1 MREIAYNVIS
11 NRPTFKTPAPPPR
24 PVRATAEEPRSM
36 ARFRLELGPVPL
48 HHQVYLDLKAALDEG
63 EWSVGDQLPPERELA
78 TRYGCSLITVR
89 RALDEL
95 TREQRLER
103 TRGRGTFVL
112 APRLDRDIADTLSF
126 TEEMR
131 QRGLAPETRLVS
143 AGPGVASET
152 VAEALDLPVGA
163 PVLLLE
169 RLRLA
174 AGTPLLFEQATLPA
188 RRFPGLLE
196 ADLEHGSLYEILA
209 ERFGARVTR
218 AREALEP
225 VLLRAREARL
235 LGVPPGRPALLVE
248 GVAFTDERVP
258 VEFSRTYVRGD
269 RTRYFVERVVARR
282 GLGDNVATLPVAAG
296 FANNR

>member
-1 MREIAYNVIS
+1 
-11 NRPTFKTPAPPPR
+11 
-24 PVRATAEEPRSM
+24 M

-48 HHQVYLDLKAALDEG
+48 HHQVYLDLESALDAG
-63 EWSVGDQLPPERELA
+63 EWNVGDQLPPERELA
-78 TRYGCSLITVR
+78 KRYGCSLITVR

-112 APRLDRDIADTLSF
+112 APRLDRDIADTMSF

-143 AGPGVASET
+143 AGPGIAGQAE
-152 VAEALDLPVGA
+152 AEALRIPAGG
-163 PVLLLE
+163 PIIRIE

-174 AGTPLLFEQATLPA
+174 AGTPLLLEQASLPA
-188 RRFPGLLE
+188 RRFPGLLA
-196 ADLEHGSLYEILA
+196 ADLEHGSLYETLA

-235 LGVPPGRPALLVE
+235 LGVPTGRPALLVE
-248 GVAFTDERVP
+248 GLAFSDDGAA

-282 GLGDNVATLPVAAG
+282 SWGDGEAPKPVAAQG
-296 FANNR
+296 AGRRSASRR

>member
-1 MREIAYNVIS
+1 
-11 NRPTFKTPAPPPR
+11 
-24 PVRATAEEPRSM
+24 M

-63 EWSVGDQLPPERELA
+63 EWGVGDQLPPERELA

-103 TRGRGTFVL
+103 ARGRGTFVL
-112 APRLDRDIADTLSF
+112 PARLDRDMADTLSF

-131 QRGLAPETRLVS
+131 QRGLAPETKLVS
-143 AGPGVASET
+143 AGAGAASET
-152 VAEALDLPVGA
+152 EAEALGLSVGA
-163 PVLLLE
+163 PVLRLH

-188 RRFPGLLE
+188 GLFPGLLE
-196 ADLEHGSLYEILA
+196 EDLERHSLYEVLA
-209 ERFGARVTR
+209 DRFGARVTR

-235 LGVPPGRPALLVE
+235 LGVAPGRPALLVE
-248 GVAFTDERVP
+248 GVAFTADRTP

-282 GLGDNVATLPVAAG
+282 GLGDSHAEPPIAAG
-296 FANNR
+296 LAVAR